1 MGNLCFV
8 FILELTCLPAS
19 GIDRIYLVSIG
30 LTDMVGQIGVV
41 LINKV
46 ERAATGFLLMESTD
60 IIIVFLCQ
68 ILIFQ
73 VFLNNLVFWF
83 CVISRRI

>member
-73 VFLNNLVFWF
+73 VFLNNLV
-83 CVISRRI
+83 

>member
-1 MGNLCFV
+1 MV

-73 VFLNNLVFWF
+73 VFLNNLV
-83 CVISRRI
+83 

>member
-1 MGNLCFV
+1 MV

-73 VFLNNLVFWF
+73 VFFKMVFRF
-83 CVISRRI
+83 FLGNVPFSRRI